1 MKWRFV
7 TEYDLQKVLIPW
19 WSAWKFP
26 VPPVKC
32 LPERGVIV
40 SDEEGDLYGG
50 FLYLTDGRIGWME
63 WVVSNKGASVKR
75 RRGALQYLVE
85 VLSKMAK
92 EEGMVLLFT
101 STVLGGFRNSLNKCG
116 FMPGDSGMYQLIKS
130 L

>member
-7 TEYDLQKVLIPW
+7 TEDDLQNVLIPW

-75 RRGALQYLVE
+75 RRGALLYLIE
-85 VLSKMAK
+85 ILSKMAK

-101 STVLGGFRNSLNKCG
+101 STVLEGFRNSLNKCG